1 MRASSAEPVK
11 QWRTPVTPPSLT
23 ASAEDLGGV
32 VLGVAGVDDQR
43 QAGLPRRL
51 DMRLEAL
58 ALRRAVGLVVII
70 IEPALADRDHARMV
84 GGLDQRRRA
93 EVGMGVGLV
102 RVDADAGPDVGLA
115 LGDGDDRR
123 PIRAGGSRC

>member
-11 QWRTPVTPPSLT
+11 QWSTPVTPPSLHR
-23 ASAEDLGGV
+23 ALEDLGGV

-84 GGLDQRRRA
+84 GGLDQRRGA

-102 RVDADAGPDVGLA
+102 RMDADARPDVGLA
-115 LGDGDDRR
+115 LGDAR
-123 PIRAGGSRC
+123 